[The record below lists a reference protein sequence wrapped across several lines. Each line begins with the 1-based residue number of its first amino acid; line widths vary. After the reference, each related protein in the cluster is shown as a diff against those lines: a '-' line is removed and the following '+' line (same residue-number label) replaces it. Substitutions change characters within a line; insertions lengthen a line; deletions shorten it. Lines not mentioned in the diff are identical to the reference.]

1 MSTIVI
7 HGIPGSPYV
16 RMPLLACEEKGVPYE
31 LRVMQFG
38 TGANKTPEYLAKL
51 HPFGRIPALEH
62 GDFRLYEAAAMV
74 RYIDRAFDGP
84 VLTPK
89 DPKAAAR
96 MDQVMN
102 IVDWYVMPSISSA
115 IGFNRVVKPIF
126 GMPVDE
132 AAVAA
137 AVPQAKVC
145 VAALEDILGS
155 QPYFAGEAVSLADL
169 MAVAHL
175 DLLPKSPEGAD
186 IMAGSPLL
194 GWLERMAERPSVQK
208 TTMARMMNLPEP
220 AAA

>member
-16 RMPLLACEEKGVPYE
+16 RMPLLACEEKGVPYA
-31 LRVMQFG
+31 LKAMQFG
-38 TGANKTPEYLAKL
+38 AGANKTPEYLKL
-51 HPFGRIPALEH
+51 HPFGRIPAMEH
-62 GDFRLYEAAAMV
+62 GDFVLYEAAAML
-74 RYIDRAFDGP
+74 RYIDRAFPGP
-84 VLTPK
+84 SLTPS

-137 AVPQAKVC
+137 AVPQAR
-145 VAALEDILGS
+145 I
-155 QPYFAGEAVSLADL
+155 
-169 MAVAHL
+169 
-175 DLLPKSPEGAD
+175 
-186 IMAGSPLL
+186 
-194 GWLERMAERPSVQK
+194 
-208 TTMARMMNLPEP
+208 
-220 AAA
+220 